1 MMLAPIKKV
10 TEFDIAKYISDLPC
24 GLSIGQAFSQIP
36 KYRTAILKSCRRTR
50 EANYV
55 GQENAPITAARCVVK
70 INEKSLSAV
79 VDSDAASSIMTKKLM
94 KTLGFQIDRPSSMV
108 VITANGTKVRSL
120 GEIKSLPL
128 VIGTLKVNTPV
139 QVLDSADEVF
149 ILGNDWLKHMKAL
162 LDWKNGKLTIQ
173 GKGKIVTVP
182 VKYTKE
188 TSFSEE
194 NENES
199 EDEEE
204 LEEWPIYFSDSSS
217 FVEEDLEYNPWSDC
231 ESPNYDSEDTEDL
244 HENNFEDNP

>member
-1 MMLAPIKKV
+1 MITDEEAPPIVVPTPPANTPKERKPRRKMMPAPIENV

-24 GLSIGQAFSQIP
+24 GLSIGQASSQIP
-36 KYRTAILKSCRRTR
+36 KYRTAMLKSCRRTR
-50 EANYV
+50 EANYAE
-55 GQENAPITAARCVVK
+55 QENAPTTTARCVVK
-70 INEKSLSAV
+70 INGKPLSAV
-79 VDSDAASSIMTKKLM
+79 VDSGAASSIMTKKLM

-162 LDWKNGKLTIQ
+162 LDWENGKLTIQ

-188 TSFSEE
+188 TSFSEK
-194 NENES
+194 N
-199 EDEEE
+199 EEE
-204 LEEWPIYFSDSSS
+204 YRSKGGHCHIIYRNLPEKF
-217 FVEEDLEYNPWSDC
+217 
-231 ESPNYDSEDTEDL
+231 
-244 HENNFEDNP
+244 